1 MNWVKS
7 SKCTSEALTTGC
19 QSKRIGD
26 QEAAEKNASGETTF
40 PTSSS
45 SHSHY
50 KMSTSLD
57 NYGVCKATIVIKYGT
72 ITK

>member
-7 SKCTSEALTTGC
+7 SKCTSEALTIGC
-19 QSKRIGD
+19 RSKRIGD
-26 QEAAEKNASGETTF
+26 QEAAECTAFGEITF
-40 PTSSS
+40 PAPRC

-57 NYGVCKATIVIKYGT
+57 NHDVFKVTMVIKYGT